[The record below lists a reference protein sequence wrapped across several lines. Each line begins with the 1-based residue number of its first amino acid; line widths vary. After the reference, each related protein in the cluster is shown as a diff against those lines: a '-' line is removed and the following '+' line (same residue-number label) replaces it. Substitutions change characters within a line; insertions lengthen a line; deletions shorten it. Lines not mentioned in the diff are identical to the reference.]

1 MSQQVIKI
9 LTFLMTK
16 EEILFSIFIQRMTP
30 LDALLRAMT
39 LRDSMINVA
48 SEDPGGAVNH
58 PNVVNA
64 IRDVEGK
71 LGGVGRVLVRP
82 SGTEPLL
89 RVMVEGRN
97 SVDVRG
103 YAETIADV
111 ALNSLDTRTG
121 TLRSQ

>member
-1 MSQQVIKI
+1 
-9 LTFLMTK
+9 MTK
-16 EEILFSIFIQRMTP
+16 FPQE
-30 LDALLRAMT
+30 
-39 LRDSMINVA
+39 MINVA
-48 SEDPGGAVNH
+48 LEEPGGVVNH

-89 RVMVEGRN
+89 RVMVEGKN
-97 SVDVRG
+97 SMDVRR
-103 YAETIADV
+103 YAERIADV
-111 ALNSLDTRTG
+111 VLTSVDTRAG